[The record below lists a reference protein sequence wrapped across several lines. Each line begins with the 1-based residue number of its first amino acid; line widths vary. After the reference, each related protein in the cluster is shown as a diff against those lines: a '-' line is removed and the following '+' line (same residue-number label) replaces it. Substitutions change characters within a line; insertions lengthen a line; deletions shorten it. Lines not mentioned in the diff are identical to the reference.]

1 MANRHFSYPQLEA
14 LWIRAGGPR
23 RMAPV
28 MAAIGEVESH
38 GDSAPTPG
46 KTGNNPATAT
56 GLPGAIG
63 VWQEEWPLYENA
75 LPGLTSP
82 GQLLD
87 PLTNARLAVKLAGD
101 DPSTMPGHPVYDNWI
116 QWEGDISGQPAY
128 LHYLSPGAGSGPLYA
143 LGAGTIEEVLNAG
156 WPGGTFIDERLDAGP
171 DAGMHVFIAEEITP
185 APGLHIGQHVTSRT
199 VLGELH
205 GGMETGWAAPPPN
218 TGQTLAWV
226 SGQSNYHG
234 DPGAHPTAW
243 GADYSKL
250 PASPGAA

>member
-1 MANRHFSYPQLEA
+1 MRPP
-14 LWIRAGGPR
+14 GGGGRPPYR
-23 RMAPV
+23 NPLRGAT
-28 MAAIGEVESH
+28 I
-38 GDSAPTPG
+38 TPER
-46 KTGNNPATAT
+46 
-56 GLPGAIG
+56 IDQG
-63 VWQEEWPLYENA
+63 VDY
-75 LPGLTSP
+75 
-82 GQLLD
+82 
-87 PLTNARLAVKLAGD
+87 
-101 DPSTMPGHPVYDNWI
+101 
-116 QWEGDISGQPAY
+116 
-128 LHYLSPGAGSGPLYA
+128 AGSGPLYA
-143 LGAGTIEEVLNAG
+143 LGSGTIEEVLNAG

-171 DAGMHVFIAEEITP
+171 DAGMHVFVAEEITP

-250 PASPGAA
+250 LASLGAPPGVLSGRPVGSTTPPGSAPGPSGISGLAGLAIIVPLVLAGAGLALWGAARATGADKVIRKAGATAGTAALAAA

>member
-82 GQLLD
+82 DQLLD
-87 PLTNARLAVKLAGD
+87 PLTNARLAVKLAGN

-128 LHYLSPGAGSGPLYA
+128 LHYLSPGA
-143 LGAGTIEEVLNAG
+143 
-156 WPGGTFIDERLDAGP
+156 R
-171 DAGMHVFIAEEITP
+171 P
-185 APGLHIGQHVTSRT
+185 APGPAGSPGSGADSVSFGGLALIAVFVLAGAAAAVIGTAR
-199 VLGELH
+199 
-205 GGMETGWAAPPPN
+205 AARS
-218 TGQTLAWV
+218 TRGQTA
-226 SGQSNYHG
+226 
-234 DPGAHPTAW
+234 
-243 GADYSKL
+243 
-250 PASPGAA
+250 